1 MPERSEPRT
10 DPARGGD
17 GERPPLIERVRALAP
32 LVEGEAEEAER
43 NGTLSD
49 KVVDALAE
57 AGVFRMLLPRAA
69 GGEGASTTE
78 AIPVIE
84 ELARQDASVGWCSGT
99 GTLNSGV
106 VYARVGE
113 SALPEIFRDARSVC
127 AGVLSPFG
135 RARRVEGGWR
145 VEGRF
150 KFGSGVRFATTVTA
164 GCVVVDGDGEPLAN
178 GGRAKIVAV
187 CARPEDVEMHLD
199 WSVSGLEATG
209 SGDFSLHDLFVP
221 EDRAFDLDDVPRRG
235 GRLLSLPL
243 MSSAYFWHMGFAL
256 GVGLRALEEVRTL
269 AASKVRLGSRL
280 TLVER
285 PTFQRDLAVHETAL
299 RAARLLCLDTFAGVE
314 QTHRPGDPLPLEAR
328 ADIAQAAIHTAEV
341 ATAAAEFAFRAAGAH
356 AVQRDTRI
364 QRCLRDMLTGRQ
376 SAAMCDE
383 VWERVGQVR
392 LGRASDDIML

>member
-1 MPERSEPRT
+1 MLERSEPRT
-10 DPARGGD
+10 DPAADSDR
-17 GERPPLIERVRALAP
+17 ERPPLIERVRALAP

-49 KVVDALAE
+49 AVVDALAGT
-57 AGVFRMLLPRAA
+57 GVFRMLLPRAA

-78 AIPVIE
+78 AITVIE

-99 GTLNSGV
+99 GTLNTGIT
-106 VYARVGE
+106 YARVGE
-113 SALPEIFRDARSVC
+113 SALPEIFRNARSVC

-164 GCVVVDGDGEPLAN
+164 GCVAVDADGEPLAS
-178 GGRAKIVAV
+178 GDRTKIVAV
-187 CARPEDVEMHLD
+187 CVRPEDVEVHLD

-221 EDRAFDLDDVPRRG
+221 EDRAFDLDNVPRRG

-243 MSSAYFWHMGFAL
+243 MSCSYFWHMGFAL
-256 GVGLRALEEVRTL
+256 GVGRRALEEVRTL

-285 PTFQRDLAVHETAL
+285 PTFQRDLAVREAAL
-299 RAARLLCLDTFAGVE
+299 RAARLLCFDTFARIE
-314 QTHRPGDPLPLEAR
+314 ETHRPGDHLPLEAR

-356 AVQRDTRI
+356 AVHRDTRI